1 MAAKLT
7 NGTTIVFGTTEALAT
22 NCRITSAKNAVDVT
36 QINAAVTSAI
46 AGRPTVTGSAT
57 IFSSHSVGLTLAQ
70 QFSEA
75 APSGVPI
82 DITITSPTTGLVYDG
97 GAVITGFNPSWDN
110 DAVMTAEVTWQY
122 TGTLNVTRPTS

>member
-7 NGTTIVFGTTEALAT
+7 NGTTITFNAVEALAT
-22 NCRITSAKNAVDVT
+22 NCRITSAKNAVDIT
-36 QINAAVTSAI
+36 QMNAATTSAI

-57 IFSSHSVGLTLAQ
+57 IFSSHGTGLTLAH

-75 APSGVPI
+75 TPTGTAI
-82 DITITSPTTGLVYDG
+82 NITVTSPTTGLVYSG
-97 GAVITGFNPSWDN
+97 SAVITGFNPSWDN

-122 TGTLNVTRPTS
+122 TGTLNVTRPTT

>member
-7 NGTTIVFGTTEALAT
+7 NGTTITFNAVEALAT
-22 NCRITSAKNAVDVT
+22 NCRITSAKNAVDTT
-36 QINAAVTSAI
+36 QMNAATTSAI

-57 IFSSHSVGLTLAQ
+57 IFSSQSTALTLAH

-75 APSGVPI
+75 TPTGTAIG
-82 DITITSPTTGLVYDG
+82 ITITSPTTGLIYSG
-97 GAVITGFNPSWDN
+97 NAVITGFNPTWDN
-110 DAVMTAEVTWQY
+110 DAVMTAELTWQY